1 MPKSII
7 SILAIAGLLLLALAL
22 NPSAERHRQKITENI
37 GERSQLENVL
47 GVGQLTAFV
56 SRYHSFWLGSYTT
69 VNDKVTSIGVFGM
82 VFVSE

>member
-1 MPKSII
+1 MRKSII
-7 SILAIAGLLLLALAL
+7 SILAIAGLLLLALVL

-56 SRYHSFWLGSYTT
+56 SRYHSFWIGSYTT
-69 VNDKVTSIGVFGM
+69 VNDKVTS
-82 VFVSE
+82 

>member
-1 MPKSII
+1 MRKSII
-7 SILAIAGLLLLALAL
+7 SILAIAGLLLLALVL

-56 SRYHSFWLGSYTT
+56 SRYHSFWIGSYTT
-69 VNDKVTSIGVFGM
+69 VNDKVTSFGVFGM